1 MHQAPEDFGLLD
13 FKISVD
19 PESIDYVRTLYAPP
33 DHEVFEL
40 VPKDFAE
47 LAAEFYN
54 QIGQPPIT
62 RTNVWNIYMEL
73 LTRFQ
78 HLDNM
83 HRVPVD
89 LDQHWGYA
97 LTIARDDHEDDIALI
112 PNLTSLHNGSQVV
125 ALDGTFYMGGVNNGL
140 GLDSIQSDQLDGMM
154 NRDEPLPPGEA
165 DVEEDDQL
173 IAWFSDEEDAASA
186 YAVCGVIRLMS
197 TSMTLNL
204 ESQLSAK
211 SPGLEAIFGVEGM
224 HSN

>member
-1 MHQAPEDFGLLD
+1 LVFRWVFIPWLQRELDAYRERVNNIAKRADKNKVLPHGVPNHMHQAPEDFGVLD

-78 HLDNM
+78 HLDN
-83 HRVPVD
+83 
-89 LDQHWGYA
+89 
-97 LTIARDDHEDDIALI
+97 
-112 PNLTSLHNGSQVV
+112 
-125 ALDGTFYMGGVNNGL
+125 
-140 GLDSIQSDQLDGMM
+140 
-154 NRDEPLPPGEA
+154 
-165 DVEEDDQL
+165 
-173 IAWFSDEEDAASA
+173 
-186 YAVCGVIRLMS
+186 
-197 TSMTLNL
+197 
-204 ESQLSAK
+204 
-211 SPGLEAIFGVEGM
+211 
-224 HSN
+224 